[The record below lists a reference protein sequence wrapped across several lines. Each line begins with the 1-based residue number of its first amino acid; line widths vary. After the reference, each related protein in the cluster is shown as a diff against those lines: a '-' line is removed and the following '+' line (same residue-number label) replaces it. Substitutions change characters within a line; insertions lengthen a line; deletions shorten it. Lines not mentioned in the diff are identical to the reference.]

1 MKFTQVGNTS
11 PEFSKIS
18 DEPDSGLLENIP
30 PTVKARLIRLEKE
43 NQQLKKY
50 KSSSSNVEAETTELQ
65 AMYQEMIKQKEEM
78 SVRNRE
84 LNMKVMELEASNKD
98 LQTVPSVPRVPGSR
112 EELELKVADANKK
125 ITQLNET
132 IQKKDAEIN
141 KMEERY
147 KKYIDKAKSVI
158 KTLDPKHN
166 PNAAPE
172 VSALRAQLQEKDK
185 VIDELEKETEK
196 ARVSKYVWY

>member
-1 MKFTQVGNTS
+1 MEKLEALTVEKDRIVAERDFLKESCEEMKFTQVGNTS

-65 AMYQEMIKQKEEM
+65 AIYQEMIKQKEEM

-112 EELELKVADANKK
+112 EELELRLQ
-125 ITQLNET
+125 TQT
-132 IQKKDAEIN
+132 
-141 KMEERY
+141 RR
-147 KKYIDKAKSVI
+147 S
-158 KTLDPKHN
+158 H
-166 PNAAPE
+166 
-172 VSALRAQLQEKDK
+172 
-185 VIDELEKETEK
+185 
-196 ARVSKYVWY
+196 